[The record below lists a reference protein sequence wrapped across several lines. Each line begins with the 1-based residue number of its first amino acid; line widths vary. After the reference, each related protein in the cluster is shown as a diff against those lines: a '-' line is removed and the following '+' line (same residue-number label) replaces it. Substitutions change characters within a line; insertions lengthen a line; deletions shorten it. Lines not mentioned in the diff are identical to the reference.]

1 MPTAIVTVLL
11 GLAAVVSLLAAWLL
25 YRRGERKPGSFVDLH
40 VLRQLTWEELEILVA
55 DYFIREGFVLRE
67 QGGKAVDF
75 VMEKANRRYLVQCKH
90 WRARRIDEA
99 EVRDLFGHMAAARA
113 NAAYMLTSGR
123 FSQAAVG
130 FASGKRIELID
141 GAGLVR
147 LIEEV
152 QQDPS
157 EITQSRL
164 DAMRDADQTQ
174 PRRVILC
181 PRCGR
186 PMARR
191 RDRGQA
197 GNGGRDFYGCSRYPT
212 CKGRREI
219 A

>member
-1 MPTAIVTVLL
+1 MPAPVIMVLI
-11 GLAAVVSLLAAWLL
+11 GLAAAGALLAAWLL
-25 YRRGERKPGSFVDLH
+25 YRRHEREPGHFVDLN
-40 VLRQLTWEELEILVA
+40 VLRQLSWGELEILVA
-55 DYFIREGFVLRE
+55 DYFVREGFVLRE

-75 VMEKANRRYLVQCKH
+75 VLEKGGQRQLVQCKH
-90 WRARRIDEA
+90 WRARRVDEA
-99 EVRDLFGHMAAARA
+99 AVRDLFGHMAALRA
-113 NAAYMLTSGR
+113 TSAYMLTGGR
-123 FSQAAVG
+123 FSRAAVR

-147 LIEEV
+147 LVEEV

-186 PMARR
+186 PMSRR
-191 RDRGQA
+191 QERGQA
-197 GNGGRDFYGCSRYPT
+197 GNGGRAFYGCSRYPT